1 MFLIIRYLSIE
12 SDTCLLISS
21 DIHQK
26 LKIIVPFDPYIT
38 RGLARLGAR
47 AGAMPM
53 PPTSTLLYGV
63 TPEKNLNMIEKN
75 IGRFDRAVILVYLY
89 NKVSPRSQRNIIQ

>member
-1 MFLIIRYLSIE
+1 MSIE

-21 DIHQK
+21 DLHQK

-38 RGLARLGAR
+38 SGLARLGAR
-47 AGAMPM
+47 SGAMPV

-63 TPEKNLNMIEKN
+63 IPEKNLNMTEKN
-75 IGRFDRAVILVYLY
+75 VDRLDGAVIPAYLY
-89 NKVSPRSQRNIIQ
+89 NKVITRSQRYIIQ